1 MEPELFGAF
10 SVASVSLYFS
20 PVLPSLS
27 WFPVLFLS

>member
-27 WFPVLFLS
+27 